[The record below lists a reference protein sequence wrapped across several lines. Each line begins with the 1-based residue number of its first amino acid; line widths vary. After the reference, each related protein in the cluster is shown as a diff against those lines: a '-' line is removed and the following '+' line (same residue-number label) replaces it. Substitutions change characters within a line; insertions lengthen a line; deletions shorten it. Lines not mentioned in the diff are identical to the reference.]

1 MNSMPLSVIIPVYN
15 VAPYLPR
22 CLESILQQ
30 TRKVQE
36 IICVDDGSED
46 ESGQILD
53 AYAQKN
59 ENIYVIHKENGGLVS
74 ARKAGLAMATMPYA
88 TYVDSDDW
96 IESEMYEIMMDAM
109 LQTDADVVASG
120 YFYDQMDRQRIFVD
134 SLPTGL
140 YEGAVWTNLLQ
151 KIYAPSSKMRWVLS
165 IWSKIYQTSLLRM
178 FQARVDDRIDC
189 GEDYMVTWPLY
200 LHAKRVYETGRVFY
214 HYCQRANSMTN
225 TASNLHRKE
234 QNFQCFLKNLREQL
248 NSCVSRVPNIMEQYH
263 MYEASYWFSLRYVEH
278 MLMICEDELRPFG
291 NVPRN
296 SSIVVYGAGQFGR
309 LLHDFL
315 LTHNYHVVGWV
326 EGV

>member
-1 MNSMPLSVIIPVYN
+1 MPMNSMPLSVIIPVYN

-120 YFYDQMDRQRIFVD
+120 YLYDQMDRQRIFVD

-165 IWSKIYQTSLLRM
+165 IWR
-178 FQARVDDRIDC
+178 
-189 GEDYMVTWPLY
+189 
-200 LHAKRVYETGRVFY
+200 
-214 HYCQRANSMTN
+214 
-225 TASNLHRKE
+225 
-234 QNFQCFLKNLREQL
+234 
-248 NSCVSRVPNIMEQYH
+248 
-263 MYEASYWFSLRYVEH
+263 
-278 MLMICEDELRPFG
+278 
-291 NVPRN
+291 
-296 SSIVVYGAGQFGR
+296 
-309 LLHDFL
+309 
-315 LTHNYHVVGWV
+315 
-326 EGV
+326 